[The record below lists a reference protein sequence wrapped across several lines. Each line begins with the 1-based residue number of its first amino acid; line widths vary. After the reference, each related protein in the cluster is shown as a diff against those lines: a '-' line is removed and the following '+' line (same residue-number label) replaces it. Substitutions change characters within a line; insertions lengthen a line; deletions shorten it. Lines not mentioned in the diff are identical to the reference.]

1 LCVLVTKI
9 ELQKLSNMNIANA
22 RLHAALERLEKAL
35 VDKSKALSDTNS
47 DIKLSEALETE
58 INVLRRENTR
68 LKLLN
73 ETVSKRLDG
82 VIGQLKDFIE
92 DV

>member
-1 LCVLVTKI
+1 MCVLVTKI
-9 ELQKLSNMNIANA
+9 ELQKLSNMDIANA

-35 VDKSKALSDTNS
+35 VDQSKALSDTNS